1 MLAGSTGVCVLEWR
15 HGQGN
20 LDRRYAGSRI
30 LSRFWVRDI
39 VYLAKCLNLFD
50 LFHFFGRFHI
60 DFLMFGPQ
68 K

>member
-30 LSRFWVRDI
+30 LSRFWVGDV
-39 VYLAKCLNLFD
+39 VYLVKRINLFD
-50 LFHFFGRFHI
+50 LFCFFGRFSI
-60 DFLMFGPQ
+60 DFL
-68 K
+68 